1 METQNK
7 IKLKSITLSGFKSF
21 DNAEHKIQ
29 FGDVSVLIGANG
41 AGKSNLVSFFKMVG
55 FMMTKALQQYIGEQ
69 GLASSLLN
77 YGPKKTPRLTAKLEF
92 ENEEFYDAYEFYLSH
107 AAQDSLI
114 FTEEIISYHDKK
126 FPKGKQVVLPPGL
139 KESGLKMDNPELSI
153 KPIKMIHALLCNCRV
168 YQFHDTSTSAK
179 IRNGGYI
186 NQGDYLY
193 SDGGNL
199 AAFLYGL
206 KENKNNRTYYDKIVR
221 HIKQVFPQFEG
232 FNLNPTARN
241 DNYIMLDWYEN
252 NHNEYKF
259 GPHQISDG
267 TLRFMALAALLLQP
281 PKNLPAVIIL
291 DEPELGLHPSAIVE
305 LAGMVKT
312 ASQHTQVIMAT
323 QNPSLLDEFKP
334 EQITVIERNPVSQ
347 SSQFKSFSEEGL
359 HSWLQDFTLS
369 EIWDKNI
376 LGGKP

>member
-1 METQNK
+1 
-7 IKLKSITLSGFKSF
+7 LS
-21 DNAEHKIQ
+21 
-29 FGDVSVLIGANG
+29 
-41 AGKSNLVSFFKMVG
+41 
-55 FMMTKALQQYIGEQ
+55 
-69 GLASSLLN
+69 
-77 YGPKKTPRLTAKLEF
+77 
-92 ENEEFYDAYEFYLSH
+92 
-107 AAQDSLI
+107 
-114 FTEEIISYHDKK
+114 
-126 FPKGKQVVLPPGL
+126 PGT
-139 KESGLKMDNPELSI
+139 KESGLKLDIPEQSI
-153 KPIKMIHALLCNCRV
+153 SAVKMIHALLCNCRV

-241 DNYIMLDWYEN
+241 DNYIMLDWYED

-359 HSWLQDFTLS
+359 HAWLQDFTLS